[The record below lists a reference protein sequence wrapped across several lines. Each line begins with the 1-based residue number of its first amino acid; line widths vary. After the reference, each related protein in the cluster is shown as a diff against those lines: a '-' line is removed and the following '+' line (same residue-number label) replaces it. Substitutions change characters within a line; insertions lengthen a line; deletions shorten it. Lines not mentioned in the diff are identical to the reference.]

1 MATIFV
7 IFSLFYR
14 CFIEIIVNA
23 VKMFYPSTQNNSS
36 AVENNSPIY
45 LNHVKLTDKE
55 VHAIYTYTHT
65 TLTLTGDTGVC
76 VCVCGAQV
84 RGRTRVLG

>member
-1 MATIFV
+1 
-7 IFSLFYR
+7 
-14 CFIEIIVNA
+14 
-23 VKMFYPSTQNNSS
+23 MFYPSTQNNSS

-65 TLTLTGDTGVC
+65 TLTLTGKSSRDTGVC
-76 VCVCGAQV
+76 VCVCVARRCVGVQEFSDEPNEPV
-84 RGRTRVLG
+84 G